1 MIERRIGML
10 VVTIKNGDKAPLELT
25 INDLNDVATVQ
36 QSILREY
43 QEVQKQDF
51 KFDEERL
58 LDNTPFTTL
67 DDLEEWIDG
76 FDFWDEVDN
85 IEELLE
91 MKDCL
96 DSSDYDSID
105 EMTERLDGLQSAV
118 NDIHDI
124 VRYL

>member
-1 MIERRIGML
+1 ML
-10 VVTIKNGDKAPLELT
+10 VVTIKNGDKDPLELT

-36 QSILREY
+36 QSVLREY

-58 LDNTPFTTL
+58 LANTPFTTL

-76 FDFWDEVDN
+76 FDFWDEVDD
-85 IEELLE
+85 IEDLLE

-96 DSSDYDSID
+96 ESSGYDSID
-105 EMTERLDGLQSAV
+105 EITEKVDSLQSAV

>member
-1 MIERRIGML
+1 ML
-10 VVTIKNGDKAPLELT
+10 VVTIKNGDKAPLELVV
-25 INDLNDVATVQ
+25 NDINDVATVQ
-36 QSILREY
+36 QSVLREY

-58 LDNTPFTTL
+58 LANTPFETL

-76 FDFWDEVDN
+76 FDFWDEVDD

-96 DSSDYDSID
+96 DSSGYDSID
-105 EMTERLDGLQSAV
+105 EMTEKLDGLQSTISEIQ
-118 NDIHDI
+118 DL